1 MDLGISGQTALITG
15 AARGIGLATARMLMA
30 EGANVAVVDIDE
42 AAATDAAQQ
51 LNASG
56 DAKAIAVATDIT
68 DEMAVSQAFA
78 QTRDELGEVDILIH
92 CAAILDNK
100 RFVESTADDWR
111 RMIDVCLIGPMLCI
125 HNALPGMIDNGY
137 GRIVCI
143 GSDAGRVG
151 QSHLS
156 YYAGAKGGVIAQCKS
171 IAQEVGRHGVTLNVV
186 SPGATNTELRQHR
199 ESELEANMGAERYAE
214 RQKKVLKRYPLGR
227 LGEPDD
233 IAAMISFLASARSAW
248 VTGQVVS
255 VNGGFVM
262 P

>member
-1 MDLGISGQTALITG
+1 V
-15 AARGIGLATARMLMA
+15 
-30 EGANVAVVDIDE
+30 N
-42 AAATDAAQQ
+42 
-51 LNASG
+51 
-56 DAKAIAVATDIT
+56 
-68 DEMAVSQAFA
+68 
-78 QTRDELGEVDILIH
+78 ILIH

-100 RFVESTADDWR
+100 TFMDSQYVDWQ
-111 RMIDVCLIGPMLCI
+111 RMMDVCLYGPLHCI
-125 HNALPGMIDNGY
+125 HAALPDMVSEGY

-143 GSDAGRVG
+143 GSDAGRIG

-156 YYAGAKGGVIAQCKS
+156 YYAAAKGGVIAQCKS

-186 SPGATNTELRQHR
+186 SPGATNTELRQRR
-199 ESELEANMGAERYAE
+199 EAEVEAQIGSERYAS
-214 RQKKVLKRYPLGR
+214 RSAKVLKRYPLGR

-233 IAAMISFLASARSAW
+233 IAAMIVFLASRQASW